1 MLIYRG
7 QHHAAGGALLVYISV
22 TWRLVALLH
31 VRVHHQFLAAGVRM
45 GANGHFD
52 IGANSSCFEGLQDLE

>member
-31 VRVHHQFLAAGVRM
+31 VLHHQFLAAGVRL
-45 GANGHFD
+45 GANGHFG
-52 IGANSSCFEGLQDLE
+52 IGANSSFFEGLQDLT